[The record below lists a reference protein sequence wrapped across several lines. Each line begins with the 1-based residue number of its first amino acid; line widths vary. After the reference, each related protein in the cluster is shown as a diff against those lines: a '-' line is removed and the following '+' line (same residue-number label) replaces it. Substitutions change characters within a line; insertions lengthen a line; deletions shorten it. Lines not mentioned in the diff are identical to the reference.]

1 MSFQKY
7 RLGDICLKIGSGATP
22 RGGKDAYLDFGE
34 YSLVRSQNILD
45 FTFSKNGLAFIN
57 EEQAS
62 KLNNVTLE
70 DGDILLNITGDSV
83 ARVCQIPKQFL
94 PARVN
99 QHVAIIR
106 PNPEILNPEFL
117 KYFLLN
123 PRFKEYMLMLSS
135 SGATRNAITKGMIEE
150 FEVEVP
156 DLPTQKAIAEIL
168 SSLDDKIEL
177 NNQIN
182 QNLEAL
188 AQALFKQWF
197 VDFEFP
203 NENGEP
209 YKSSGGEMIDSE
221 LGEIPKGWEVTK
233 IGNVSKIID
242 CLHSKKPE
250 ISKKE
255 TGYLYLQLN
264 NIGHDGV
271 LDLKEKYWISE
282 IDYKKWTS
290 RIEVKEGDFVI
301 TNVGR
306 SGAVSRITK
315 GINAAI
321 GRNMTA
327 IRLLEDFPYKSF
339 FTFLLLSDF
348 MKNEIVSKLDAGT
361 ILDAL
366 NVRSIPK
373 LRFFFNS
380 RYIDKIEMLLEPIWN
395 KIEANKIENH
405 SLIDLRD
412 TLLPKLIS
420 GELEVNESLLEPT
433 F

>member
-1 MSFQKY
+1 MKWGQQ
-7 RLGDICLKIGSGATP
+7 RIEELCLKVTSGGTPNTRKPEYYGGNIPWLKTQEVDFNRIYNTDTFITEEGLKNSSAKWIPSNSVIIAMYGATAGRIAINKIP
-22 RGGKDAYLDFGE
+22 LTTNQACCNLIIDEEKADYRFIYYNLLSRFDSIANMAIGGAQ
-34 YSLVRSQNILD
+34 QN
-45 FTFSKNGLAFIN
+45 
-57 EEQAS
+57 
-62 KLNNVTLE
+62 LN
-70 DGDILLNITGDSV
+70 
-83 ARVCQIPKQFL
+83 A
-94 PARVN
+94 
-99 QHVAIIR
+99 
-106 PNPEILNPEFL
+106 
-117 KYFLLN
+117 
-123 PRFKEYMLMLSS
+123 
-135 SGATRNAITKGMIEE
+135 GMIKEL
-150 FEVEVP
+150 P
-156 DLPTQKAIAEIL
+156 IDLPPLPTQKAIAEIL

-197 VDFEFP
+197 VEFEFP
-203 NENGEP
+203 NESGEP

-380 RYIDKIEMLLEPIWN
+380 SYIDKIEMLLEPIWN

-420 GELEVNESLLEPT
+420 GELELNESLLEPT